1 MKKETNM
8 TLAETR
14 SFLLSNGVT
23 DLVTLEGLTPDVL
36 LDLVDKAYG
45 MGFDDGHN
53 EGVMWAQS

>member
-1 MKKETNM
+1 M
-8 TLAETR
+8 TLAEIR

-45 MGFDDGHN
+45 MGFDDGHE